1 MARAMVSVVPPGDA
15 PTRSLMGLGG
25 KSSAR
30 AGARAPTT
38 VAQIRVAAARTQTVI
53 GRT

>member
-15 PTRSLMGLGG
+15 PTRSLMGFEG
-25 KSSAR
+25 KSSAS
-30 AGARAPTT
+30 ASTT
-38 VAQIRVAAARTQTVI
+38 VAQIRIAAAKTQTLI